1 MTTMTTGPTAS
12 IATGYFSDEEQSQLR
27 LMIKKFTIN
36 YKPATGKEIVFSPSM
51 LELGETEYAVGSTTG
66 INGANSSNSSSSS
79 TSSSIGSTRLKQ
91 SVRSDRSVV
100 YLPDT
105 HKIRPIFMKYYKQ
118 YSPTIGNPAL
128 VFIDKATF
136 LDYMKYATKLIADEQ
151 KKAAAAAAASPP
163 VSPPPQS
170 SFVDSNK
177 ERQLND
183 NIKFVIETIFSKNRV
198 LAVGGDFKV
207 QVTVGGRKVLLN
219 QEYYIESLPTILDKS
234 TPTTTVP
241 IYASADSEVID
252 LEGKADKKREDIDN
266 KEQVRKTQE
275 ANLETAQK
283 DLNTA
288 KDALRA
294 AIKATTPVGGVTP
307 NQPTLEKN
315 IRDANDKLLEV
326 RTAYKKAREE
336 EKIAISDR
344 AAILNKINQ
353 FKYGH
358 ENSKITE
365 ILSKI
370 SALKREKAAK
380 ELEIGKINL
389 SKTKID
395 DEIAKKTTDIEETKK
410 KLTTEINNAAKIYG
424 IGITD
429 TTKTNDTI
437 LSEISAEYAAN
448 VVRIKTIQ
456 SAGRKDAEEK
466 AELDK
471 KLLQNS
477 QYDIIA
483 NMIKKLMA
491 TLKVDK
497 EMVDIG
503 SSSSNN
509 LLTKRKVV
517 ETNLTALE
525 VDKTKKAKEIE
536 KLNLSL
542 YDYTLRV
549 YMFDMPPLSLISKYL
564 ENGKENPQFVSMHK
578 KFYKSVEADE
588 LALSRVGSRQ
598 TFLSTV
604 NCAKD
609 RNEIRKMY
617 DNIMGSAK
625 RTVED
630 AIDGIGIQDGGA
642 GGAMDKIKAALMH
655 PADDPPIYEDPD
667 SGGWIAKILKKPGED
682 DTSKYVSMVGMGKYP
697 LYFTLF
703 DLYRMHKPTVD
714 PPSEDKIDVAC
725 ESPPPPPERHSVI
738 RVRNL
743 NLLLSDDQPV
753 PDMFPPQASDMLEY
767 SKRIKDVRIPYE
779 NYNFNVSN

>member
-12 IATGYFSDEEQSQLR
+12 IATGEFSDEEQSQLR

-66 INGANSSNSSSSS
+66 ITNGANTS
-79 TSSSIGSTRLKQ
+79 SSSIGSTRLKQ

-170 SFVDSNK
+170 SLVDSNK

-198 LAVGGDFKV
+198 LTVGGDFKV

-219 QEYYIESLPTILDKS
+219 QEYYIESLPTIFDKS

-275 ANLETAQK
+275 ANLETAQNV
-283 DLNTA
+283 LNIA

-294 AIKATTPVGGVTP
+294 AIKATPVGSVTP
-307 NQPTLEKN
+307 NQPTLEQN
-315 IRDANDKLLEV
+315 IRDANDKLLEA

-353 FKYGH
+353 FKYGR

-395 DEIAKKTTDIEETKK
+395 DEITKKMTDIEETKK
-410 KLTTEINNAAKIYG
+410 KLTAEIKNAAKIYG
-424 IGITD
+424 IMD
-429 TTKTNDTI
+429 TGKNNETI
-437 LSEISAEYAAN
+437 LSEINAEYAAN
-448 VVRIKTIQ
+448 VIRIKAIQ
-456 SAGRKDAEEK
+456 SARLREAEEK

-483 NMIKKLMA
+483 KMIKKLME

-509 LLTKRKVV
+509 LLTKKK
-517 ETNLTALE
+517 TLQANLTALE
-525 VDKTKKAKEIE
+525 VDNNKKAKEIE

-549 YMFDMPPLSLISKYL
+549 YIFNMPPLSLISKYL

-642 GGAMDKIKAALMH
+642 GGGAMDKIKAALMH
-655 PADDPPIYEDPD
+655 PADDPPVYEDPD
-667 SGGWIAKILKKPGED
+667 SGGWTAKILKKPGED

-703 DLYRMHKPTVD
+703 GLYRMHKPTVD

>member
-12 IATGYFSDEEQSQLR
+12 IATGEFSDEEQSQLR

-51 LELGETEYAVGSTTG
+51 LELGETEYAVG
-66 INGANSSNSSSSS
+66 INGANSSSSSSSS

-91 SVRSDRSVV
+91 SVRGDRSVV

-151 KKAAAAAAASPP
+151 KKAAAAAASPP

-170 SFVDSNK
+170 SLVDSNK

-198 LAVGGDFKV
+198 LTVGGDFKV

-219 QEYYIESLPTILDKS
+219 QEYYIESLPTIPDKS

-241 IYASADSEVID
+241 IYASADSEVIN

-275 ANLETAQK
+275 ANLETAQNV
-283 DLNTA
+283 LNTA

-307 NQPTLEKN
+307 NQQTLEQN
-315 IRDANDKLLEV
+315 IRQANDKLLEA

-353 FKYGH
+353 FKYGR

-380 ELEIGKINL
+380 ELEIEKNKL
-389 SKTKID
+389 SITKVDGDITN
-395 DEIAKKTTDIEETKK
+395 KKSDIETTEL
-410 KLTTEINNAAKIYG
+410 KLTKEITNAAKIYG
-424 IGITD
+424 ITITGSG
-429 TTKTNDTI
+429 KNNETI
-437 LSEISAEYAAN
+437 LAEINAEYKAN
-448 VVRIKTIQ
+448 IVRTNAIQ
-456 SAGRKDAEEK
+456 SARRTDAEEK

-471 KLLQNS
+471 KMLQNS
-477 QYDIIA
+477 QYEIIA
-483 NMIKKLMA
+483 KMIKKLMD

-503 SSSSNN
+503 SSSSSN
-509 LLTKRKVV
+509 LLTKRKGI

-525 VDKTKKAKEIE
+525 VDKNKKAKEIE

-655 PADDPPIYEDPD
+655 PADDPPVYEDPD

>member
-12 IATGYFSDEEQSQLR
+12 IATGEFSDEEQSQLR

-66 INGANSSNSSSSS
+66 INGANSSTSSSSS
-79 TSSSIGSTRLKQ
+79 TSSIIGSTRLKQ
-91 SVRSDRSVV
+91 SVRGDRSVV

-198 LAVGGDFKV
+198 LTVGGDFKV

-307 NQPTLEKN
+307 NQPTLEQN
-315 IRDANDKLLEV
+315 IRDANDKLLEA

-353 FKYGH
+353 FKYGR

-395 DEIAKKTTDIEETKK
+395 DEIAKKMTDIEETKK

-424 IGITD
+424 IGTTD
-429 TTKTNDTI
+429 TSKTNDTI

-456 SAGRKDAEEK
+456 SAGLKLVKEEK
-466 AELDK
+466 VELDK

-655 PADDPPIYEDPD
+655 PADDPPVYEDPD
-667 SGGWIAKILKKPGED
+667 SGWIAKILKKPGED

-743 NLLLSDDQPV
+743 NLLLSDDHPV